1 MAVPTMS
8 PSKAAAAVPVRRIS
22 AADLN
27 AALREGLRDFGRH
40 RGDLL
45 LVGVLYPL
53 IGLIAAAAALGAALI
68 PFFFPVALGVALL
81 GPVAALG
88 FYEIA
93 RRTEAGLESDWSHFL
108 DVRRRPSADAIVAV
122 VGLLLAIFFVWLVV
136 AGALY
141 TALMGAPPESVG
153 AFVRRLFTTGEGWTL
168 IVVGNLIGL
177 AFAALVLTM
186 SVVSLPMLVDRNVG
200 ARTAIATSW
209 AAVRANKAEMARWGV
224 TVLAL
229 LVLGSI
235 PAFIGLAFVLPWLGY
250 ATWHLYTKL
259 VDRSALP
266 AG

>member
-1 MAVPTMS
+1 MN
-8 PSKAAAAVPVRRIS
+8 PSAAAPTVPVRRLS
-22 AADLN
+22 AADLK
-27 AALREGLRDFGRH
+27 AALRDGLRDFGRH

-45 LVGVLYPL
+45 FVGILYPL
-53 IGLIAAAAALGAALI
+53 IGLIAAVVALGASLI
-68 PFFFPVALGVALL
+68 PFFFPVALGVAFL

-108 DVRRRPSADAIVAV
+108 DVRKRPNADAIVAV
-122 VGLLLAIFFVWLVV
+122 VGLLLVVFFVWVVV

-153 AFVRRLFTTGEGWTL
+153 IFARRLFGTGEGWTL

-177 AFAALVLTM
+177 VFAALVLAL

-209 AAVRANKAEMARWGV
+209 AAARANKGEMARWGV

-229 LVLGSI
+229 LVVGSI

-259 VDRSALP
+259 VDRSGLP
-266 AG
+266 TG